1 MKYKLLKVLKTFDS
15 QDLKNFPLLIQSPF
29 FNNQPALL
37 KFYEVIISFYPD
49 FNDKEM
55 THENIIKLYSK
66 KKKKEIQHKSLD
78 NLFADL
84 LKLGYEYVSQCAFNE
99 RRYEKETNLISGLAG
114 RNLTTISNQL
124 INNLEKKMNSGDFYI
139 KDLFIK
145 FNLSSLV
152 YDEST
157 QKNIRNK
164 KNIDKI
170 LETKMEMVE
179 YFFYFCFINLFSA
192 YLGNITLCNYLKIDF
207 NNSPYGKFFKD
218 IFPDE
223 IILKLINS
231 GFDNNNSFYKDY
243 MKLFWLNYQL
253 KIKINEKENIE
264 SYRAILN
271 SISEKLH
278 VDEKYNFYTIIWEL
292 HKIVSRFPELEDFEF
307 AFYDEYLSNGGYKY
321 VGCDKILLRNFRLFI
336 SRALHTNK
344 VEWCNNFVEK
354 YKQDIE
360 SEYLDS
366 ILYYKEAYIDVINN
380 KDYNSSLSKL
390 SKCKNESEIT
400 LKRDINFLYF
410 IAFYELGDSRMV
422 KQYINKLKVM
432 KKNIKTPEGE
442 VDIINSFLNSANKIL
457 NSKIIINRSNYKRYL
472 DEVESDRYLL
482 FKTWFIAKIKEKS
495 Y

>member
-179 YFFYFCFINLFSA
+179 YFFY
-192 YLGNITLCNYLKIDF
+192 
-207 NNSPYGKFFKD
+207 
-218 IFPDE
+218 
-223 IILKLINS
+223 
-231 GFDNNNSFYKDY
+231 
-243 MKLFWLNYQL
+243 
-253 KIKINEKENIE
+253 
-264 SYRAILN
+264 
-271 SISEKLH
+271 
-278 VDEKYNFYTIIWEL
+278 
-292 HKIVSRFPELEDFEF
+292 RF
-307 AFYDEYLSNGGYKY
+307 
-321 VGCDKILLRNFRLFI
+321 
-336 SRALHTNK
+336 
-344 VEWCNNFVEK
+344 
-354 YKQDIE
+354 
-360 SEYLDS
+360 
-366 ILYYKEAYIDVINN
+366 
-380 KDYNSSLSKL
+380 
-390 SKCKNESEIT
+390 
-400 LKRDINFLYF
+400 
-410 IAFYELGDSRMV
+410 
-422 KQYINKLKVM
+422 
-432 KKNIKTPEGE
+432 
-442 VDIINSFLNSANKIL
+442 
-457 NSKIIINRSNYKRYL
+457 
-472 DEVESDRYLL
+472 
-482 FKTWFIAKIKEKS
+482 
-495 Y
+495 